1 MPEQVELSRGA
12 VAVIDTAGRAC
23 QAGVFVDGAPRALL
37 RLEMVHGQA
46 EALIPLLQKAVAEA
60 GLAFTNLT
68 AVVVT
73 VGPGSFTGLRVGL
86 AAAQGLGLAADC
98 PVIGVSSPAAWA
110 MTLGGPLRV
119 VLDTRRGDAF
129 VQDFGADGLPLADA
143 AVMTLAEAQAAPE
156 GLRIGGDLDGEAAP
170 ALAGVFAAACVPAH
184 RRPPLPAYLRAADAV
199 PLATPPRCA

>member
-23 QAGVFVDGAPRALL
+23 QAGVFVDGAPRAVLC
-37 RLEMVHGQA
+37 REMVHGQA
-46 EALIPLLQKAVAEA
+46 EALIPLLQQAVAEA
-60 GLAFTNLT
+60 GVAFADLA
-68 AVVVT
+68 AVVAT

-98 PVIGVSSPAAWA
+98 PVVGVSSPAAWA

-129 VQDFGADGLPLADA
+129 VQDFGADGLPLAEA
-143 AVMTLAEAQAAPE
+143 AVMPLAEAQAAPE
-156 GLRIGGDLDGEAAP
+156 GMRIGGDIGGEAAP
-170 ALAGVFAAACVPAH
+170 SLAGVFAAACVPAH
-184 RRPPLPAYLRAADAV
+184 RRPPL
-199 PLATPPRCA
+199 